1 MTIAVANAPC
11 SYGAF
16 EVTVGVDPNVPAG
29 VSLLDHVAAAGYE
42 GIDLGPVG
50 YLGVGRELHDRLA
63 ARGLALAGG
72 YVPLPFPDPAAL
84 TAEIDYL
91 DALLDIFDA
100 APDGPAAPRPTLADA
115 GSPARRAAPGGGAYD
130 PGLSLDEAGWRHFA
144 DGVARAADR
153 CRERGYEPAF
163 HHHTGTYIEGV
174 AEIERLL
181 ELTDVDLCLDTG
193 HLLVGG
199 GEPAQALR
207 DWGTRINHVHLKDAQ
222 RKIVAGI
229 VADAAPVEE
238 IWRRRAFCALG
249 QGDVGLDEVLTA
261 LTDISYAGWVI
272 VEQDIFPD
280 PAEPPGRPAADQA
293 ANREWLRARGI

>member
-1 MTIAVANAPC
+1 MVRSVTWAP
-11 SYGAF
+11 
-16 EVTVGVDPNVPAG
+16 
-29 VSLLDHVAAAGYE
+29 AACCTTGS
-42 GIDLGPVG
+42 
-50 YLGVGRELHDRLA
+50 R
-63 ARGLALAGG
+63 ARGLVLAGG
-72 YVPLPFPDPAAL
+72 YVPLPFADPAAL
-84 TAEIDYL
+84 ADEIGYL

-100 APDGPAAPRPTLADA
+100 APDGPPPRPTLADS
-115 GSPARRAAPGGGAYD
+115 GSPARRAAPGGGGYD
-130 PGLSLDEAGWRHFA
+130 PSLSLDATGWQHFA
-144 DGVARAADR
+144 DGVARATER

-181 ELTDVDLCLDTG
+181 ELTDVNLCLDTG

-199 GEPAQALR
+199 GEPAKGLR
-207 DWGTRINHVHLKDAQ
+207 DWAERINHVHLKDA
-222 RKIVAGI
+222 RRDIVAGI

-249 QGDVGLDEVLTA
+249 RGDVGMDDVLSA
-261 LTDISYAGWVI
+261 ITDIGYSGWVI

-280 PAEPPGRPAADQA
+280 PTEPPFRAAADQA

>member
-16 EVTVGVDPNVPAG
+16 EVTVGADPNVPDG
-29 VSLLDHVAAAGYE
+29 VELLDHVAAAGYE

-50 YLGVGRELHDRLA
+50 YLGTGRELHDRLA
-63 ARGLALAGG
+63 ARGLVLAGG

-84 TAEIDYL
+84 TAEIGYL
-91 DALLDIFDA
+91 DELLDIFDA
-100 APDGPAAPRPTLADA
+100 APDGPPPRPTLADA
-115 GSPARRAAPGGGAYD
+115 GSPARRAAPGGGAYNPD
-130 PGLSLDEAGWRHFA
+130 LSLDETGWRNFA
-144 DGVARAADR
+144 DGVARAAAR

-181 ELTDVDLCLDTG
+181 ELTDVSLCLDTG

-199 GEPAQALR
+199 GEPAQAFR
-207 DWGTRINHVHLKDAQ
+207 DWGSRINHVHLKDAQ
-222 RKIVAGI
+222 RAIVAGI
-229 VADAAPVEE
+229 VADSAPVEE

-249 QGDVGLDEVLTA
+249 QGDVGMDEVLAA
-261 LTDISYAGWVI
+261 LTDIGYAGWVI

-280 PAEPPGRPAADQA
+280 PAEPPERAAADQA

>member
-1 MTIAVANAPC
+1 MTISVANAPC

-16 EVTVGVDPNVPAG
+16 EVTVGTDPNVPDG

-50 YLGVGRELHDRLA
+50 YLGTGPVLADRLA
-63 ARGLALAGG
+63 ARGLVLAGG

-84 TAEIDYL
+84 ADEIGYL
-91 DALLDIFDA
+91 DGLLDIFDG
-100 APDGPAAPRPTLADA
+100 APEGPPPRPTLADS
-115 GSPARRAAPGGGAYD
+115 GSPARRAAPGGGGYD
-130 PGLSLDEAGWRHFA
+130 PSLSLDAAGWRRFA
-144 DGVARAADR
+144 DGVARAAER

-163 HHHTGTYIEGV
+163 HHHTGTYIEGI

-181 ELTDVDLCLDTG
+181 ELTDVNLCLDTG

-199 GEPAQALR
+199 GEPAKGIR
-207 DWGTRINHVHLKDAQ
+207 DWADRINHVHLKDA
-222 RKIVAGI
+222 RREIVAGI
-229 VADAAPVEE
+229 VADSAPLEE

-249 QGDVGLDEVLTA
+249 QGDVGMEEVLSA
-261 LTDISYAGWVI
+261 ITDVRYSGWVI

-280 PAEPPGRPAADQA
+280 PAEPPGRAAADQA
-293 ANREWLRARGI
+293 ANRDWLRVRGI